1 MRIGIKILCQ
11 GIFCRRP
18 PNSFRNFRFCFFMR
32 RLFKMDESVLSEH
45 AALGSTEECYYL
57 LEYLPGKRYGFS
69 WENDAIKHL
78 KRRKDRSQG
87 IALRWKEQAIRE
99 VGDLLRPALCEVIDF
114 ATTTIVPVPPSRV
127 RPDEFYDDRVMQ
139 LLRRACPTGTDIREL
154 IVCREG
160 RVAAHESE
168 RRPGVEELI
177 GNYELGPLD
186 GAGTADGSPVLER
199 IVLFDDVITSG
210 NHFMAC
216 KRFLLRHFPGREVAG
231 VFVARRALSLAA
243 CGGDQLAR

>member
-1 MRIGIKILCQ
+1 M
-11 GIFCRRP
+11 
-18 PNSFRNFRFCFFMR
+18 
-32 RLFKMDESVLSEH
+32 SEH

-99 VGDLLRPALCEVIDF
+99 VGDLLGPAICEVIDF

-160 RVAAHESE
+160 RMAAHESE

-177 GNYELGPLD
+177 GNYELGPLEIVD
-186 GAGTADGSPVLER
+186 GIVGKAADGSLVNGTAGGSPVLER